1 MAVSEFSWLKI
12 ASFIGALLLVIV
24 CIITLASG
32 ISIISAGNIF
42 RGIGCSISAVLNG
55 YGAVQVYKNYQKKSR
70 Q

>member
-24 CIITLASG
+24 CIITLATG
-32 ISIISAGNIF
+32 ISIISEDSIF
-42 RGIGCSISAVLNG
+42 RGVVCTISAFING